1 MDRKEQSREVMR
13 RLYGLAKSPM
23 SATDP
28 DFAAIKERLVYGEV
42 YKHIK
47 LDAKLREF
55 ILLAVAATN
64 ETPDE
69 VELHTAAALSV
80 GATPAQIKEAVYQ
93 SAPYIGMGKAEMAV
107 KAVNRALAAR
117 GISLPAGERFGTVT
131 EESRLDDGLATQKS
145 IFGGSIDAMRESASE
160 DTRHIQDYLSAWC
173 FGDFYTRGGISVK
186 DRELLTFS
194 ILCAQGGCEPQLR
207 GHVGGNAAV
216 GNGRDVLLDALTLII
231 PYIGF
236 PRTLNALNVINE
248 LLPA

>member
-42 YKHIK
+42 YEHIK

-131 EESRLDDGLATQKS
+131 EDSRLDDGLATQKS
-145 IFGGSIDAMRESASE
+145 IFGASIDAMRESASE
-160 DTRHIQDYLSAWC
+160 DTRHIQDYLSA
-173 FGDFYTRGGISVK
+173 
-186 DRELLTFS
+186 
-194 ILCAQGGCEPQLR
+194 
-207 GHVGGNAAV
+207 
-216 GNGRDVLLDALTLII
+216 
-231 PYIGF
+231 
-236 PRTLNALNVINE
+236 
-248 LLPA
+248 

>member
-42 YKHIK
+42 YEHIK

-145 IFGGSIDAMRESASE
+145 IFGASIDAMRESASE

-173 FGDFYTRGGISVK
+173 FGDFYTRGVISVK
-186 DRELLTFS
+186 DRELLTLAYS
-194 ILCAQGGCEPQLR
+194 APRAAASRSCAATW
-207 GHVGGNAAV
+207 AATPPSATAATSCST
-216 GNGRDVLLDALTLII
+216 R
-231 PYIGF
+231 
-236 PRTLNALNVINE
+236 
-248 LLPA
+248 